1 MKLVK
6 MKLFHSC
13 FFLTEMYR
21 KQVPVKE
28 KILLQFT
35 IQKKFYN
42 KLVILC
48 TYTCPC
54 TVHIHIMVDDFF
66 VISDE
71 RNCLR
76 TTLMDIE
83 LCNNLNSNTLQ
94 CVSPLIMSEVYRI
107 WCLYWKTP
115 YLVASKCNKN
125 VLTGYI

>member
-1 MKLVK
+1 MHKIVIHRKKIIKPDIKDMKTEIGENETVSF
-6 MKLFHSC
+6 LF
-13 FFLTEMYR
+13 
-21 KQVPVKE
+21 
-28 KILLQFT
+28 QFM
-35 IQKKFYN
+35 IQKKIYN

-107 WCLYWKTP
+107 
-115 YLVASKCNKN
+115 
-125 VLTGYI
+125 